1 MEREVKEQ
9 FSVAM
14 AALFFSS
21 F

>member
-1 MEREVKEQ
+1 METEVKEQ

-14 AALFFSS
+14 AVLFFSS